1 MISRTNHINS
11 AVIACLEHV
20 ATSTAPP
27 GAGAADFL
35 LRLLDDQAFSIDE
48 VNEIAAKVSIII
60 NGIVERGQLS
70 RSTMPTVT
78 AYELAVAATR

>member
-1 MISRTNHINS
+1 MISRIHHINS

-35 LRLLDDQAFSIDE
+35 LRLLDERVFSLEE
-48 VNEIAAKVSIII
+48 VDEIAAKVSIII

-70 RSTMPTVT
+70 RATPLNVN
-78 AYELAVAATR
+78 ELTLSGR